1 MPRQGEHG
9 GGYRPPLH
17 VPRRGRPHVRRRG
30 QSLVELA
37 LVAPILVVMLLGA
50 AQVGSIAFG
59 LVSIDSAA
67 REGARAGALAPNSS
81 LIDYSNSSTWYTGST
96 TTHQCN
102 TSDFGTP
109 TTAGNPICEAV
120 LNSSGTLSR
129 SSFTNNPCA
138 SAQQACV
145 TISVKPA
152 AGLLSLQVA
161 PHPARLEAS
170 SCLGSNAT
178 VSGVVSGMPSG
189 QTATVTATTGE
200 TQPTDTAG
208 NFSICILANALTTSQ
223 TLTAQ
228 IGPASCGGWS
238 GSVGPFAVSSGATLT
253 ENITVADE
261 GPCPPPPPTPTP
273 TPVTC
278 NPTQATVTG
287 VVSGIPANLQA
298 TITATTGETA
308 LTDSAGNF
316 KICVTANGGTNSQT
330 LTAQVGSPV
339 CDGSTGSVGPFPV
352 SQGASKT
359 ENIIVTAEAACS
371 ATTPAPP
378 PPVSCTG
385 ETVPDTYYIQVTV
398 TYPSPI
404 FVPFINV
411 IFQSQP
417 GFRVISATVTDA
429 IEPCSLTLGN

>member
-1 MPRQGEHG
+1 MPGPGPRHR
-9 GGYRPPLH
+9 GYRP
-17 VPRRGRPHVRRRG
+17 RFRDGGRRRG

-37 LVAPILVVMLLGA
+37 LVAPILVAMLLGA

-59 LVSIDSAA
+59 LVSIDTAA
-67 REGARAGALAPNSS
+67 REGARAGAIAPNKS
-81 LIDYSNSSTWYTGST
+81 LIDYSTNTTWYTSST

-102 TSDFGTP
+102 TADFGPVPGGPPPGTP
-109 TTAGNPICEAV
+109 GNPICEAV
-120 LNSSGTLSR
+120 LNSSGTLNQSL
-129 SSFTNNPCA
+129 FTVNPCA

-145 TISVKPA
+145 TISVKPIA
-152 AGLLSLQVA
+152 DLLSMQVV
-161 PHPARLEAS
+161 PHAARLESA

-178 VSGVVSGMPSG
+178 VTGVVSGMPSG

-200 TQPTDTAG
+200 TQPTDTSG
-208 NFSICILANALTTSQ
+208 NFSICVLANSLTTSQ

-228 IGPASCGGWS
+228 VGPPSCGGWS
-238 GSVGPFAVSSGATLT
+238 GSVGPFSVSSGATLT
-253 ENITVADE
+253 ENITVSAE

-278 NPTQATVTG
+278 DPTQETVTG
-287 VVSGIPANLQA
+287 VVSGMPSGQVA

-308 LTDSAGNF
+308 LTGSLGVF
-316 KICVTANGGTNSQT
+316 KICVTADDGITSQT

-339 CDGSTGSVGPFPV
+339 CDGYTGSVGPFAV
-352 SQGASKT
+352 TKGGVT
-359 ENIIVTAEAACS
+359 IENITVTVESACS
-371 ATTPAPP
+371 AATPAPA
-378 PPVSCTG
+378 PPVNCPI

-404 FVPFINV
+404 FVPFIGA

-417 GFRVISATVTDA
+417 GFRVISATVTDS